1 MARFTRIVPF
11 RALDKDTLREILRS
25 NVIDRLT
32 REFDDEGF
40 RLVIDDSVI
49 DHIVGES
56 MRRETGARGLAA
68 ILTRHI
74 EDAAFE
80 AFAEQSGG
88 EVRVGL
94 REEKIVVDIS
104 G

>member
-11 RALDKDTLREILRS
+11 GALDKGTLREILRT

-40 RLVIDDSVI
+40 RLVVDDTVM
-49 DHIVGES
+49 DHIVNES
-56 MRRETGARGLAA
+56 LSRETGARGLAS

-94 REEKIVVDIS
+94 REDKIVVDIS